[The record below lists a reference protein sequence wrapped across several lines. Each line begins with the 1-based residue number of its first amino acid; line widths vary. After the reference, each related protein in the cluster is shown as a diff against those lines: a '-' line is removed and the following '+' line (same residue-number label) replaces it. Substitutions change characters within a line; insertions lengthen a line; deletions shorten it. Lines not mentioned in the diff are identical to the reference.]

1 MSDYYYWQTTSH
13 REEKSS
19 GAKILAVIIILMI
32 IISTGLVLIIQIGP
46 FANNSGNGVR
56 VAILDSGI
64 DVGTTL
70 RGRVVAEKSFIEPQ
84 YGYSTTDLTTIDSR
98 PENVPHGTLVAS
110 LVAET
115 PNADIVNAKVT
126 SGDGT
131 ATDIALVAAVHWA
144 VEQNCSVISMSL
156 GSSPVYGDP
165 MNEAIEWAFARGV
178 VVVASAGNEGDSG
191 LAGNSISSPSIFEKC
206 ISVAALYEDGTPADF
221 SSTGPTFD
229 RYMKPDISA
238 YGWAASGT
246 SRYYGTS
253 FSAPRVAGAAAQL
266 IGYSISHNITYT
278 PGSIITALMK
288 GADPMSSYPSYVV
301 GAGKL
306 NVQNSIAL
314 LDAASGKDELPALS
328 LVFPGTL
335 PIDYEKLFYNQT
347 YNFNLRLLTSG
358 STTFTVSITGDSPGI
373 FDLPSTIDVNQSLLV
388 PLKVAIPSSGP
399 SVLENF
405 IGFSS
410 PDFGDTSLNITF
422 ALSDAQARVAFDIS
436 HTTWSIDSTYGQFR
450 EFYKLLTENEI
461 SVTEIRNS
469 SATTL
474 SVLQQ
479 FDSVII
485 LDPCV
490 VDYNETIPS
499 DATIYSLPF
508 SDAEKQ
514 AYEQYYD
521 AGGGIF
527 LATLGDSYTNIT
539 EVNDFLSFSGFG
551 LNPVEV
557 PSGSNPALV
566 QVINS
571 HIITASVTGFHYSGA
586 TVHVPGDGTWLGRFS
601 PPSADVLGCKEGPGG
616 GRIVVTGTN
625 FFIDNYG
632 LSGQYEQY
640 GTGNDALLA
649 LRIVLWISDLL

>member
-1 MSDYYYWQTTSH
+1 MSDYYYWQTTSP
-13 REEKSS
+13 REEKS
-19 GAKILAVIIILMI
+19 GGLKIIAIIIILMI
-32 IISTGLVLIIQIGP
+32 IISTGLVVIIQIRP
-46 FANNSGNGVR
+46 AANSPSSKVR
-56 VAILDSGI
+56 VAVLDSGI

-70 RGRVVAEKSFIEPQ
+70 QGKVVAEKSFIELQ
-84 YGYSTTDLTTIDSR
+84 YGYNTTDLTTTDSR

-110 LVAET
+110 LVAEA
-115 PNADIVNAKVT
+115 PNAEIVNAKVMGTDGAAT
-126 SGDGT
+126 S
-131 ATDIALVAAVHWA
+131 IALVAAVYWA
-144 VEQNCSVISMSL
+144 VEQNCKVISMSL
-156 GSSPVYGDP
+156 GSSPVLGDP
-165 MNEAIEWAFARGV
+165 IDGAIDYAFARGV
-178 VVVASAGNEGDSG
+178 VIVASAGNEGDSG
-191 LAGNSISSPSIFEKC
+191 LAGTSIDSPSVFAKC

-229 RYMKPDISA
+229 RYMKPDLSA
-238 YGWAASGT
+238 YGWVSSGT

-253 FSAPRVAGAAAQL
+253 FSAPRVAAAAAQL
-266 IGYSISHNITYT
+266 IGHSIDNNITYS
-278 PGSIITALMK
+278 PGSIMTALMK
-288 GADPMSSYPSYVV
+288 GADPMNSYPSYVV
-301 GAGKL
+301 GTGKL
-306 NVQNSIAL
+306 NLQNSIAL
-314 LDAASGKDELPALS
+314 LDAASVEGELPALS
-328 LVFPGTL
+328 LVYPTTL

-347 YNFNLRLLTSG
+347 YDFNLRLITSG
-358 STTFTVSITGDSPGI
+358 STTFTVSITGDSTRM
-373 FDLPSTIDVNQSLLV
+373 FDIPSTIDVNQSLLV
-388 PLKVAIPSSGP
+388 PLKVHIPSSGP
-399 SVLENF
+399 SVLANLIE
-405 IGFSS
+405 FSS
-410 PDFGDTSLNITF
+410 TDFGDTSLNITF
-422 ALSDAQARVAFDIS
+422 ELSDAIARVAFDIS
-436 HTTWSIDSTYGQFR
+436 HTTWSIDSSYGQFR

-474 SVLQQ
+474 AFLQQ
-479 FDSVII
+479 FDSVVI

-490 VDYNETIPS
+490 VDYNETIAA
-499 DATIYSLPF
+499 DVTIYSLPF

-527 LATLGDSYTNIT
+527 LATLGDSYANIT